1 MEEKKRERGARNAA
15 ALIAS
20 VALISG
26 CSSASPAIYSH
37 ETTGTI
43 SGINQPASLS
53 PSTPKVECPGLDIR
67 PGASTLNIAVKRDQA
82 TAGDLRYQLSIG
94 QTARECRVQDGTM
107 SIRVG
112 VQGRVLLG
120 PFGTPGAFDVPLRYA
135 VVREGP
141 EPKLIVAKFK
151 RIGATI
157 ASGQTRVQFID
168 IEGLSF
174 PLPSRE
180 ALAAYVV
187 YVGFDDIGNQ
197 NEKKTAGMAKKRSAL
212 QQ

>member
-1 MEEKKRERGARNAA
+1 MK
-15 ALIAS
+15 
-20 VALISG
+20 
-26 CSSASPAIYSH
+26 
-37 ETTGTI
+37 TT
-43 SGINQPASLS
+43 P
-53 PSTPKVECPGLDIR
+53 
-67 PGASTLNIAVKRDQA
+67 TLM
-82 TAGDLRYQLSIG
+82 TADR
-94 QTARECRVQDGTM
+94 
-107 SIRVG
+107 
-112 VQGRVLLG
+112 
-120 PFGTPGAFDVPLRYA
+120 
-135 VVREGP
+135 
-141 EPKLIVAKFK
+141 

-168 IEGLSF
+168 IEGLSY